1 MNYGPITS
9 HNSCAV
15 KKVKELL
22 AEWVNVFLHSRSMD
36 ITKAREILKTKKIY
50 EKYQNKFG
58 LALV

>member
-22 AEWVNVFLHSRSMD
+22 AEMGKCVFAFQVHGYHKGQRNFENQENL
-36 ITKAREILKTKKIY
+36 
-50 EKYQNKFG
+50 
-58 LALV
+58 